1 MPRNRKGPLATFA
14 MQALPAVFC
23 FVILFSAAAA
33 AAVAAAQPV
42 AITPEKR
49 AQFEVVIA
57 RFMAA
62 NRIPGVSVAVVASRG
77 RARFL

>member
-1 MPRNRKGPLATFA
+1 

-23 FVILFSAAAA
+23 FVILFSAAAAAA

>member
-33 AAVAAAQPV
+33 AAAAQPV

-49 AQFEVVIA
+49 AQFEAVIA

>member
-23 FVILFSAAAA
+23 FVILFSAA

>member
-1 MPRNRKGPLATFA
+1 

-33 AAVAAAQPV
+33 QPV

-49 AQFEVVIA
+49 AQFEAVIA